1 MKLVMMIYL
10 RPSASTIYQDVCR
23 KYHETQSI
31 RKQALNVCLSIYWRI
46 LKMQRFPRRWD
57 KITCINFLQR
67 KIILNA
73 IAYYELDSPR
83 LSDREYDEL
92 SYQLVELQ
100 KDIDIQETQ
109 YGYVMYDFDG
119 TTGFDLYGRLNEKDK
134 RYLMQLA
141 RYIFG
146 SKSESKRKKKGGLF

>member
-1 MKLVMMIYL
+1 
-10 RPSASTIYQDVCR
+10 
-23 KYHETQSI
+23 
-31 RKQALNVCLSIYWRI
+31 
-46 LKMQRFPRRWD
+46 MQRFPRRWD

-92 SYQLVELQ
+92 SHQLVELQ
-100 KDIDIQETQ
+100 KDIDIQKTQ
-109 YGYVMYDFDG
+109 YGYLMYDFDG
-119 TTGFDLYGRLNEKDK
+119 TTGFDLYSRLNEKDK
-134 RYLMQLA
+134 RYLMQIA

>member
-1 MKLVMMIYL
+1 
-10 RPSASTIYQDVCR
+10 
-23 KYHETQSI
+23 
-31 RKQALNVCLSIYWRI
+31 
-46 LKMQRFPRRWD
+46 MQRFPRRLD

-100 KDIDIQETQ
+100 KDIDIQKTQ
-109 YGYVMYDFDG
+109 YGYAMYDFDG
-119 TTGFDLYGRLNEKDK
+119 TTVFDLYDRLNEKDK

-141 RYIFG
+141 RYIF
-146 SKSESKRKKKGGLF
+146 

>member
-1 MKLVMMIYL
+1 
-10 RPSASTIYQDVCR
+10 
-23 KYHETQSI
+23 
-31 RKQALNVCLSIYWRI
+31 
-46 LKMQRFPRRWD
+46 MQKFPRRWD

-119 TTGFDLYGRLNEKDK
+119 TTGFDLYSRLNEKDK
-134 RYLMQLA
+134 
-141 RYIFG
+141 
-146 SKSESKRKKKGGLF
+146 

>member
-1 MKLVMMIYL
+1 
-10 RPSASTIYQDVCR
+10 
-23 KYHETQSI
+23 
-31 RKQALNVCLSIYWRI
+31 
-46 LKMQRFPRRWD
+46 MQRFPRRWD
-57 KITCINFLQR
+57 KITCIDFLQR

-83 LSDREYDEL
+83 LYDREYDEL
-92 SYQLVELQ
+92 SSQLVELQ
-100 KDIDIQETQ
+100 KDIDIQKTQ

-119 TTGFDLYGRLNEKDK
+119 TTGFDLYDRLNEKDK

-146 SKSESKRKKKGGLF
+146 SKPDSKRKKKGGLF

>member
-1 MKLVMMIYL
+1 
-10 RPSASTIYQDVCR
+10 
-23 KYHETQSI
+23 
-31 RKQALNVCLSIYWRI
+31 
-46 LKMQRFPRRWD
+46 MQRFPRRWD

-73 IAYYELDSPR
+73 IAYYELDSPK

-92 SYQLVELQ
+92 SRQLVELQ
-100 KDIDIQETQ
+100 KDIDIHETQ
-109 YGYVMYDFDG
+109 YGYLMYDFDG
-119 TTGFDLYGRLNEKDK
+119 TTGFDLYSRLNEKDK

-146 SKSESKRKKKGGLF
+146 SKFESKRKKKGGLF